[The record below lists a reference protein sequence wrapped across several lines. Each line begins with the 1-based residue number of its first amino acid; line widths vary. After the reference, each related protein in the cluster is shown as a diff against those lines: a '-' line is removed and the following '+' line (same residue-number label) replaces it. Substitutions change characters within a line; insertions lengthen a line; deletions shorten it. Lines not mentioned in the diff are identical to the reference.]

1 MLDLCLRKLGFLL
14 EAALLPRLRPRS
26 PGDEGGLIGKKSD
39 TDHRRR
45 GAAPISL
52 PPGSRLERG
61 GMIMIWTSD
70 RAGVLLYT
78 IVGMFLVLSSICLPA

>member
-26 PGDEGGLIGKKSD
+26 PVDEGGLIGKKSD

-45 GAAPISL
+45 GVAPL
-52 PPGSRLERG
+52 FLAVGSRLERG
-61 GMIMIWTSD
+61 MIMVWTSD